1 MLETRSF
8 IERSIPTMIH
18 LQLVEGLHVVAGTN
32 RQNLRQFERNK
43 LSELMKYQ
51 LDNEGKE
58 TFTSKLK
65 YRLREFCM
73 E

>member
-1 MLETRSF
+1 MIETRNF

-32 RQNLRQFERNK
+32 LQNVRQFEKNK

-58 TFTSKLK
+58 TFT
-65 YRLREFCM
+65 
-73 E
+73 

>member
-32 RQNLRQFERNK
+32 IQNLRQFERNK

-51 LDNEGKE
+51 LP
-58 TFTSKLK
+58 
-65 YRLREFCM
+65 RLNLESRRITGLIWTRIK
-73 E
+73 